1 MKMTDM
7 QEPFMTTIF
16 TLSSHHPFQIPEQ
29 YKDVFPEGEL
39 PIHKC
44 IRYTDH
50 ALREFFRA
58 ASQEPW
64 FKNTVFILIGDHVN
78 KSNHEEYKRGMNM
91 FSSSLIIYSPS
102 GDITPGMRDGIA
114 QHTDI
119 YPTMLNYL
127 GYDKPYMAFGC
138 DLLSTPADQT
148 WAVNYLDGIYQYAK
162 NGYVLQFDGEKSI
175 GFYELTDYLMAH
187 NLVEQR
193 SEQQQQMEQEVKAII
208 QQYMMRMLE
217 NRLVPEGKEADK

>member
-1 MKMTDM
+1 MM
-7 QEPFMTTIF
+7 ENPFYITGI
-16 TLSSHHPFQIPEQ
+16 IPEPYFCDREKETTWMVRTLENRAHILLTSPRRMGKTQ
-29 YKDVFPEGEL
+29 LIRHVFEQPSIKDN
-39 PIHKC
+39 C
-44 IRYTDH
+44 YT
-50 ALREFFRA
+50 F
-58 ASQEPW
+58 
-64 FKNTVFILIGDHVN
+64 
-78 KSNHEEYKRGMNM
+78 Y
-91 FSSSLIIYSPS
+91 
-102 GDITPGMRDGIA
+102 
-114 QHTDI
+114 TDI

-175 GFYELTDYLMAH
+175 GFYKLTDYLMAH

-193 SEQQQQMEQEVKAII
+193 SEQQLQMEQEVKAII

>member
-1 MKMTDM
+1 
-7 QEPFMTTIF
+7 
-16 TLSSHHPFQIPEQ
+16 
-29 YKDVFPEGEL
+29 
-39 PIHKC
+39 
-44 IRYTDH
+44 
-50 ALREFFRA
+50 
-58 ASQEPW
+58 
-64 FKNTVFILIGDHVN
+64 
-78 KSNHEEYKRGMNM
+78 M

-175 GFYELTDYLMAH
+175 GFYKLTDYLMAH